1 MDEDEKKPE
10 SRGISGPGALPNSR
24 PELRGGSKSGAG
36 AGSESKFGAKSDGKS
51 YDAPYTQQHLLGARS
66 KGRRNFS
73 DISRV
78 LPQVLRK
85 LGLDNRLKE
94 QTFINLWPHIVGHPF
109 GALSRPLFIDNE
121 RNIVVAVRDASTG
134 QEMTF
139 AKVQLLKAIRQAARG
154 VGIEIT
160 GMRFDLKRFNENPVN
175 PIPEILPDPSRGLP
189 EPTAADLAAV
199 VVTPEQYEEIEALG
213 QSFLAAHPEAEPSL
227 VSRVQALFEKEI
239 RLRTWREG
247 KGYPHCSKCGDVTPR
262 LHGTELICA
271 QCFAA
276 GMS

>member
-1 MDEDEKKPE
+1 MDDDQKKFEGKPE
-10 SRGISGPGALPNSR
+10 FKFKAKNDGKT
-24 PELRGGSKSGAG
+24 GGTTDGKPDGKI
-36 AGSESKFGAKSDGKS
+36 EFKSDAKA
-51 YDAPYTQQHLLGARS
+51 YEAPYTKQYLAGARA

-85 LGLDNRLKE
+85 LGLDSRLKE
-94 QTFINLWPHIVGHPF
+94 QTFMNLWPHIVGHPF
-109 GALSRPLFIDNE
+109 GTLSRPLFIDHE

-160 GMRFDLKRFNENPVN
+160 GMRFDLKRYNEGPVD
-175 PIPEILPDPSRGLP
+175 PIIEVLPDPSHGLP
-189 EPTAADLAAV
+189 EPSAEDLAAI
-199 VVTPEQYEEIEALG
+199 VVTREQYEEIAALG
-213 QSFLAAHPEAEPSL
+213 LSYKEAQPDAADAL
-227 VSRVQALFEKEI
+227 VSRVQSLFEKEI

-247 KGYPHCSKCGDVTPR
+247 KGYPRCSKCGDVTPR
-262 LHGTELICA
+262 LHGITLICA